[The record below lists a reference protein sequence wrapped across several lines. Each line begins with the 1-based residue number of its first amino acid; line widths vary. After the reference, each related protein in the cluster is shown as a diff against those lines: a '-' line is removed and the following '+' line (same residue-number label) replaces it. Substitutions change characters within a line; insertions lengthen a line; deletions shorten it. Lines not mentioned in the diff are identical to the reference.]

1 VSTRGT
7 GNPDDEQA
15 SRRRLAAALRPL
27 IVLAT
32 SAEVDDATL
41 DEATDAVEAITARL
55 NAEAGPDRHPRRP
68 PDVTRPPQEYF
79 PASPVTGM
87 LNPIAPPV
95 RVWAVD
101 GAEGG
106 PPELRGETYFDDPY
120 EGPPTCVH
128 GGVIAATFD
137 EVLGTA
143 NMLAGNPA
151 MTGTLTIRYRKPT
164 PLRTTLRV
172 EARSLGRDGRKVRTS
187 GALYNGDVLCAE
199 AEGIFVMVGPERM
212 MAMAEANPGTI
223 DPAMMTAMRAE
234 ATAIEASMERGR
246 TAPKDGASRG

>member
-1 VSTRGT
+1 VSTIGS
-7 GNPDDEQA
+7 GDPDDEQA
-15 SRRRLAAALRPL
+15 SRRGLAAALRPL

-41 DEATDAVEAITARL
+41 DEATAAVEAITARL
-55 NAEAGPDRHPRRP
+55 DAEAGAGRHPRRP

-79 PASPVTGM
+79 PCSPVTGM

-101 GAEGG
+101 GTDGG
-106 PPELRGETYFDDPY
+106 PPELRGETYFDDQY

-164 PLRTTLRV
+164 PLRTLLRV

-212 MAMAEANPGTI
+212 MAMAEANPGSI

-234 ATAIEASMERGR
+234 AAAIEASMERGR
-246 TAPKDGASRG
+246 ATPRDDAAPV